1 MKKTYVKPFASFESF
16 ELSSSI
22 AGTCVT
28 PTNHGQNVC
37 GYTVKGIGVIFID
50 NVYACQPE
58 NGGTL
63 IEGGTYGSVCYDV
76 PNANLFTS

>member
-1 MKKTYVKPFASFESF
+1 MKKTYVKPFASVESF

-28 PTNHGQNVC
+28 PTIHDQNVC
-37 GYTVKGIGVIFID
+37 GYTVTGIGVIFIQS
-50 NVYACQPE
+50 NTACQ
-58 NGGTL
+58 NGVV
-63 IEGGTYGSVCYDV
+63 IEAGRYGDVCYDV

>member
-28 PTNHGQNVC
+28 KTGHAVNECGLADGTMLGVVFFNV
-37 GYTVKGIGVIFID
+37 GTVTQCTHSPQDGDPNKG
-50 NVYACQPE
+50 
-58 NGGTL
+58 
-63 IEGGTYGSVCYDV
+63 CYQG
-76 PNANLFTS
+76 PSGNLFTS